1 MSALEKAAYRS
12 FQAVFNVG
20 ARLLP
25 WRRPIVVS
33 GVGSAARIPE
43 LLRNERVARVLVVSG
58 PTVAAR
64 LLPPILQKLDEA
76 GIAYSLFDRVEAN
89 PSTDT
94 VEAIRARYEAERC
107 EGFLAVGGG
116 SPIDACKAAA
126 ARVARPHASL
136 AQMAGLLK
144 VLRELPPFIAVPTT
158 AGTGSETTIAAV
170 VTDRATHHKYALMD
184 LNLVPK
190 YAVLDPALTAG
201 LPPKITAATG
211 MDALTHAVEAYLC
224 WTYNTQESLRLA
236 EEAVC
241 AVFRFLERAYRD
253 GTDLEARGE
262 MLEASFKAGFAFTRA
277 GVGNVHA
284 IAHTLGGLYD
294 TPHGLANA
302 VLLPIVLEDYG
313 KAAWPKL
320 ARLAALTGVAEQG
333 SERERAAAF
342 IREIRAMN
350 RRMGIPEG
358 FDCIREE
365 DIPQMVSWALR
376 EANPVYPVP
385 VVYDRARCERV
396 IRRAM
401 LAQAEEPAER

>member
-94 VEAIRARYEAERC
+94 VEAIRALYEAERC

-201 LPPKITAATG
+201 LPPKITAGRSFPYSSVGTA
-211 MDALTHAVEAYLC
+211 AVRKPAISSRFRTISVIFRTFSSPWAAFGKECRRIRSASKVSSSPPNEKH
-224 WTYNTQESLRLA
+224 TSRENTFSRQMSSSPRSSA
-236 EEAVC
+236 SG
-241 AVFRFLERAYRD
+241 FSR
-253 GTDLEARGE
+253 ARGTE
-262 MLEASFKAGFAFTRA
+262 FARMMLTPRHSFPDCTRIKSA
-277 GVGNVHA
+277 TV
-284 IAHTLGGLYD
+284 
-294 TPHGLANA
+294 
-302 VLLPIVLEDYG
+302 
-313 KAAWPKL
+313 
-320 ARLAALTGVAEQG
+320 R
-333 SERERAAAF
+333 S
-342 IREIRAMN
+342 
-350 RRMGIPEG
+350 
-358 FDCIREE
+358 
-365 DIPQMVSWALR
+365 S
-376 EANPVYPVP
+376 
-385 VVYDRARCERV
+385 
-396 IRRAM
+396 
-401 LAQAEEPAER
+401 